1 MLTVLMI
8 YLIVALVIFVAA
20 LISEILSPDPDKEY
34 SGIKIFAQCVA
45 AAVSWPL
52 IVIALIILRVGNWFF
67 LPRKGKGSM
76 GGTCGFCNA
85 YYYRQMPGY
94 TGPDKVW
101 VKPLKEGEE
110 PEALPM
116 PQWMQSLN
124 QPLDKL

>member
-1 MLTVLMI
+1 MFTVLMI
-8 YLIVALVIFVAA
+8 YLVVAVVIFVAA
-20 LISEILSPDPDKEY
+20 LISEILSPDPGREY
-34 SGIKIFAQCVA
+34 SGIAILAQCVA

-52 IVIALIILRVGNWFF
+52 IVITLIILQVGNWFF

-101 VKPLKEGEE
+101 VKHQKEGEE
-110 PEALPM
+110 SEPLAMPE
-116 PQWMQSLN
+116 WMNSSKSQ
-124 QPLDKL
+124 LDK